1 MKVLA
6 ELTCLGHA
14 EKKQLPVKI
23 FREEENALKKLL

>member
-6 ELTCLGHA
+6 ELTCLGNA

-23 FREEENALKKLL
+23 FREKRKML